1 LSAPRDPTNAGGG
14 GVFVCGAGRTHRQSR
29 ATRLICQ
36 RRPDLQSAI
45 AGFLEVWNEN
55 PKLFVWTTTIES
67 IQAKLARCRQTL
79 QQIKPGC
86 TAP

>member
-1 LSAPRDPTNAGGG
+1 VPAAVVYLCVAPGELTAKA
-14 GVFVCGAGRTHRQSR
+14 V
-29 ATRLICQ
+29 
-36 RRPDLQSAI
+36 RRGSFASVADLQSAI